1 MKVKL
6 FRSGSRDN
14 RYATIRIPPQLA
26 DKYSLNQSCMVD
38 ITENEESGTLIIKK
52 SN

>member
-26 DKYSLNQSCMVD
+26 DKYSLNQSCFVD
-38 ITENEESGTLIIKK
+38 VIDSEENNGLIIKK
-52 SN
+52 SS